1 MYSSGKVKIE
11 GQSFTLQGD
20 SGATMR
26 GTFIVPDRVKLSAQS
41 ENNGVKIMAVGADEF
56 FVVMTVQKGRVP
68 QVKISGSGLDANV
81 RVGDRAIFFVAD
93 RIVLTKD

>member
-1 MYSSGKVKIE
+1 
-11 GQSFTLQGD
+11 
-20 SGATMR
+20 
-26 GTFIVPDRVKLSAQS
+26 
-41 ENNGVKIMAVGADEF
+41 
-56 FVVMTVQKGRVP
+56 VQKGRVP